1 MPADDTPPPHDKPQE
16 PPQKPP
22 VNPWGTPTPEK
33 KPSDSSTQGNPF
45 GRRGDNPKADNQG
58 PARPQPRPQPQRPQP
73 GAQPEN
79 EIDLLLKKLSGW
91 WSANRPSGN
100 SAGNNYTGM
109 PTPKTLGIVVLL
121 LAGVWLGSGFYRVQ
135 EGQLGVVLRFGQVNR
150 TAPPGLR
157 YHLPYP
163 FETALTPNVTFENR
177 IEVGFRSSDSD
188 DTNVPEE
195 SVMLTADQNII
206 DLNFAVTWIVK
217 DASQFLFEIRD
228 PEITVKRAAES
239 AMREVVGQTDIQSAL
254 TDARDQIQQ
263 DTKIQLQQILDD
275 YKSGIEIVRVELL
288 RVNPPA
294 SVVDAFNDVQRA
306 DTDRERLRN
315 EAEGYRNKIIPEA
328 RGDAERIRNE
338 AEGYKQQVINAATG
352 EASRF
357 TEVQAAYSGA
367 KQVTAERLYL
377 ETMETVLRGKRKVMI
392 DADKASMPYLPLNI
406 TGATTDVKEP
416 AK

>member
-1 MPADDTPPPHDKPQE
+1 MPADETPPPA
-16 PPQKPP
+16 PPK
-22 VNPWGTPTPEK
+22 NPWGAPTPDR
-33 KPSDSSTQGNPF
+33 KPQDNTSGNPF
-45 GRRGDNPKADNQG
+45 GRRADSPKTDG
-58 PARPQPRPQPQRPQP
+58 PAAPPKRPAPNRPQQNGSQPPS
-73 GAQPEN
+73 
-79 EIDLLLKKLSGW
+79 DLEALIQKLLGW
-91 WSANRPSGN
+91 YQ
-100 SAGNNYTGM
+100 NNKTSSQNNQTAHNGM
-109 PTPKTLGIVVLL
+109 PTPKTFGIILAL
-121 LAGVWLGSGFYRVQ
+121 LAAVWLGSGFYRVQ

-177 IEVGFRSSDSD
+177 IEVGFRSSDAD

-239 AMREVVGQTDIQSAL
+239 AMREVVGQTDIQAAL

-263 DTKIQLQQILDD
+263 DTKLQLQQILDD

-288 RVNPPA
+288 RVNPPGP
-294 SVVDAFNDVQRA
+294 VVDAFNDVQRA
-306 DTDRERLRN
+306 DSDRARLRN
-315 EAEGYRNKIIPEA
+315 EAEAYRNKIIPEA
-328 RGDAERIRNE
+328 RGEAERLRNE

-377 ETMETVLRGKRKVMI
+377 ETMETVLRGKRKLLL
-392 DADKASMPYLPLNI
+392 DADKAALPYLPLNFEP
-406 TGATTDVKEP
+406 AKEP

>member
-1 MPADDTPPPHDKPQE
+1 MPADETPPPA
-16 PPQKPP
+16 PPK
-22 VNPWGTPTPEK
+22 NPWGAPTPDR
-33 KPSDSSTQGNPF
+33 KPQDNTSGNPF
-45 GRRGDNPKADNQG
+45 GRRADSPKTDG
-58 PARPQPRPQPQRPQP
+58 PAAPPKRPTPNRPQPNNPPPS
-73 GAQPEN
+73 
-79 EIDLLLKKLSGW
+79 DLEALIQKLLGWYHTNKATGPTNSGL
-91 WSANRPSGN
+91 PSPK
-100 SAGNNYTGM
+100 ALGM
-109 PTPKTLGIVVLL
+109 IALL
-121 LAGVWLGSGFYRVQ
+121 LAAVWLGSGFYRVQ

-177 IEVGFRSSDSD
+177 IEVGFRSSDAD

-239 AMREVVGQTDIQSAL
+239 AMREVVGQTDIQAAL

-263 DTKIQLQQILDD
+263 DTKLQLQQILDD

-288 RVNPPA
+288 RVNPPGP
-294 SVVDAFNDVQRA
+294 VVDAFNDVQRA
-306 DTDRERLRN
+306 DSDRARLRN
-315 EAEGYRNKIIPEA
+315 EAEAYRNKIIPEA
-328 RGDAERIRNE
+328 RGEAERLRNE

-377 ETMETVLRGKRKVMI
+377 ETMETVLRGKRKLLL
-392 DADKASMPYLPLNI
+392 DADKAALPYLPLNL
-406 TGATTDVKEP
+406 GATTEVKDAP
-416 AK
+416 MGVQK